1 MKMNGK
7 AKGTGGCR
15 SSSVLSL
22 GFPLGAL
29 FGGLGPVW
37 ASGCRASGA
46 ALLVFVTKH
55 VYHVPFSCSIREWL
69 LLLTRGLWLLAP

>member
-1 MKMNGK
+1 MREYSVDRSGMKMNGK

-29 FGGLGPVW
+29 AAWVLCGPRDAV
-37 ASGCRASGA
+37 R
-46 ALLVFVTKH
+46 
-55 VYHVPFSCSIREWL
+55 
-69 LLLTRGLWLLAP
+69 LARRF